1 MQNVKVTQL
10 LRIFISKTAGSIH
23 EFKKNSNVF
32 LSIKVDIYQKLSS
45 VGFNVE
51 VKILSEPLMCAK
63 VLNFA

>member
-23 EFKKNSNVF
+23 EFKNSNVF

-51 VKILSEPLMCAK
+51 VKDFIGALD
-63 VLNFA
+63 V